1 MITTMAQEQTAN
13 QSQEKRVRLIRP
25 SIVLLCGPAACGKS
39 TFAQRHFRAT
49 QIISSDW
56 ARGRVC
62 DDERDQRFNAQAF
75 ALVRCLAELRLGL
88 NRLCVVDSTALTP
101 PHRREFL
108 ELAKRFQVP
117 CVIFL
122 FDVPLETCVERD
134 RLRERSVGAAVI
146 ERHYLAFGQTKTD
159 IRQEGFYQIIELGD
173 SDLDKVQIEII
184 FRPISQPSPAQGR
197 RPQTEGRSAPRPWPP
212 RAPKEQAPHEVGPP
226 SHPQAQPAAG
236 APAQPESKAPSVV
249 PRPPSAPAPERTQ
262 PAPVASPGGAAATR
276 SSTSSPA
283 DKTTPGP
290 KTASQS

>member
-1 MITTMAQEQTAN
+1 MAQEQTVN

-39 TFAQRHFRAT
+39 TFAQRHFRPT
-49 QIISSDW
+49 HIISSDW

-62 DDERDQRFNAQAF
+62 DDERDQRFNTQAF
-75 ALVRCLAELRLGL
+75 ALVRCLTELRLGL

-117 CVIFL
+117 SVLFL

-159 IRQEGFYQIIELGD
+159 IRQEGFDQIIEVGD
-173 SDLDKVQIEII
+173 GDLDKVQIEIV
-184 FRPISQPSPAQGR
+184 FRPISQAAPAQGR
-197 RPQTEGRSAPRPWPP
+197 RPQTEGRSAPRPWTPK
-212 RAPKEQAPHEVGPP
+212 APQAPREVAHA
-226 SHPQAQPAAG
+226 SNPQAQPAAG
-236 APAQPESKAPSVV
+236 ATAPPESKPPSVS
-249 PRPPSAPAPERTQ
+249 PKPPSAPAPERTQ
-262 PAPVASPGGAAATR
+262 PAPGPSPGGSAAAR
-276 SSTSSPA
+276 SPA
-283 DKTTPGP
+283 SSAADKSAPGP
-290 KTASQS
+290 KTSSQS